1 MDCTH
6 STPQLISIEGRVD
19 HTSMGKLGQDTCLD
33 TDRQKEE
40 KHDDD
45 DDSGHDDDGH
55 DDDGHDNDDD
65 DDGDDDGDDVD
76 DNDGDDDGDDGDSD
90 DDDDSDDDGVDN
102 DDDDDRSRSSC
113 TTSLVTQEKGVDGP
127 LHSPEAIACVG
138 SGGIDSSTT
147 TNTTSIGDGTYVQKE
162 CIQQSSGGKE
172 DCAA

>member
-1 MDCTH
+1 MDC
-6 STPQLISIEGRVD
+6 VD

-33 TDRQKEE
+33 TDGQKEE

-45 DDSGHDDDGH
+45 DDGHDDDDD
-55 DDDGHDNDDD
+55 DDDG
-65 DDGDDDGDDVD
+65 DDGDDDGDDS
-76 DNDGDDDGDDGDSD
+76 DDDG

-113 TTSLVTQEKGVDGP
+113 TTSRVTQEKGVDGP

-147 TNTTSIGDGTYVQKE
+147 TNTTSIGDGTYVHEE
-162 CIQQSSGGKE
+162 CIQQSSGGGE